1 MPLDFAAGATAY
13 KLINLPEGTT
23 GLSAKTAWSLRTRL
37 PVSLNANGQ
46 AVLDFDGDTVLRAGD
61 LDGSNSINV
70 LDYAILK
77 VNWFTANPAADVN
90 GDGVVNTLD
99 YALMKANWFAVGD
112 P

>member
-1 MPLDFAAGATAY
+1 M
-13 KLINLPEGTT
+13 
-23 GLSAKTAWSLRTRL
+23 
-37 PVSLNANGQ
+37 
-46 AVLDFDGDTVLRAGD
+46 LRAGD
-61 LDGSNSINV
+61 LNGSNSINV
-70 LDYAILK
+70 LDYSILK